1 MAVTIKGT
9 RCYNAQEDDKVRLG
23 AGSAWRGWGAVLI
36 YTVVQALSGHRGRTQ
51 DTLVQ
56 GKACTVAWRQ
66 RQETPV
72 WSKGLLALGE

>member
-1 MAVTIKGT
+1 M
-9 RCYNAQEDDKVRLG
+9 
-23 AGSAWRGWGAVLI
+23 
-36 YTVVQALSGHRGRTQ
+36 HRGKTQ